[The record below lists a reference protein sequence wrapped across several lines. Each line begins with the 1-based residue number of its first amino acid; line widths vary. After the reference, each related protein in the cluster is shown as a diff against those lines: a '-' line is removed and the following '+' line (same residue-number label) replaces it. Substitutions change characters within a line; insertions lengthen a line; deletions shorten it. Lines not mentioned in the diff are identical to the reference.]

1 MEARSS
7 ITVNATADTVY
18 SAWRKLEELPTFM
31 YHLDSVTQL
40 DDKHSHWI
48 AKAPG
53 GPVEWDAELVQDVPG
68 TCIAW
73 RSLEGAEIPN
83 EGQVTF
89 VPAPG
94 DRGTEVHVELRYSPP
109 LGALGKAVAKL
120 FGEEPNQQVRDDL
133 RRFKQIVE
141 TGEIARSDGAPEG
154 LRTKNIASQREA
166 TPPGDAARERSDSEV
181 RV

>member
-1 MEARSS
+1 MEARAS
-7 ITVNATADTVY
+7 ITVNAPAAAVY
-18 SAWRKLEELPTFM
+18 SAWRDLEKLPTFM
-31 YHLDSVTQL
+31 CHLDSVTRL
-40 DDKHSHWI
+40 DDTHSHWV

-53 GPVEWDAELVQDVPG
+53 GPAEWDAELVQDVPG

-73 RSLEGAEIPN
+73 RSVEGAEIPN
-83 EGQVTF
+83 DGQVTF

-94 DRGTEVHVELRYSPP
+94 DRGTEVHVELHYSPP
-109 LGALGKAVAKL
+109 LGALGSAVAKL

-141 TGEIARSDGAPEG
+141 TGEIARSEGAPEG
-154 LRTKNIASQREA
+154 VRTKNIASQREA
-166 TPPGDAARERSDSEV
+166 TPFDDGRERSDSEV